1 MAFGETVLGSILTDF
16 IHGTLDGLN
25 KKNVRKDYRSIA
37 KQSNHGVCQF
47 PVIASRTLDYDTI
60 SIINKA
66 CERNFCSFLQVV
78 LQMNQVMGED
88 ETVVDFVRRFHT
100 NSSDIEGHFTEA
112 VNIIQKELLY
122 QNTIFESMFNVAPI
136 NNKVFDAREIFLL
149 EANRNKGKNKNK
161 NKNQNN
167 NNGSNSSGNNGQ
179 NNGNNN
185 SNKNTNNQKNKNK
198 TRTRTIIKRE
208 TKPAINNYVGD
219 LVPRDSLMDNDIKK
233 SNELVPSLLHVK
245 VKQSLS
251 TGVTAVDFI
260 LGVKATIHPVTAN
273 DMIHNLTKVALKKSD
288 FFNFLR
294 WTTGEISL
302 IKDIILGLNEAKDN
316 LRDQY
321 DKKASSWWNLLRNE
335 KTIRRYNKWSRQ
347 TPILPNATIVI
358 SQEERDYL
366 KANIKY
372 DLLDESTARKFIQE
386 LGLLQLVVVDVST
399 ELAHFMIDGQSHFQ
413 VYTFSALERENG
425 NSEKQFK
432 NILKAVNKL

>member
-47 PVIASRTLDYDTI
+47 PVIASRTLDYETI

-122 QNTIFESMFNVAPI
+122 QNTIFESMFNTAPI
-136 NNKVFDAREIFLL
+136 SNQVFDARQLFL
-149 EANRNKGKNKNK
+149 EANG
-161 NKNQNN
+161 
-167 NNGSNSSGNNGQ
+167 NGAS
-179 NNGNNN
+179 NGNT
-185 SNKNTNNQKNKNK
+185 NKTVTKRRVVSRTPIKPSNTNY
-198 TRTRTIIKRE
+198 T
-208 TKPAINNYVGD
+208 GD
-219 LVPRDSLMDNDIKK
+219 TVPRDSLMDNDIKK

-245 VKQSLS
+245 VKQALP

-294 WTTGEISL
+294 WSTGEISL

-321 DKKASSWWNLLRNE
+321 DKKASSWWNLLRSE
-335 KTIRRYNKWSRQ
+335 KTLRRYNKWSRQ

>member
-47 PVIASRTLDYDTI
+47 PVIASRTLDYETI

-122 QNTIFESMFNVAPI
+122 QNTIFESMFNTAPI
-136 NNKVFDAREIFLL
+136 SNQVFDARQLFL
-149 EANRNKGKNKNK
+149 EANG
-161 NKNQNN
+161 
-167 NNGSNSSGNNGQ
+167 NGAS
-179 NNGNNN
+179 NGNTNKPVTKRRVVRTPIKP
-185 SNKNTNNQKNKNK
+185 SNT
-198 TRTRTIIKRE
+198 TYT
-208 TKPAINNYVGD
+208 GD
-219 LVPRDSLMDNDIKK
+219 TVPRDSLMDNDIKK

-245 VKQSLS
+245 VKQALP

-321 DKKASSWWNLLRNE
+321 DKKASSWWNLLRSE
-335 KTIRRYNKWSRQ
+335 KTLRRYNKWSRQ

>member
-47 PVIASRTLDYDTI
+47 PVIASRTLDYETI

-122 QNTIFESMFNVAPI
+122 QNTIFESMFNTTPI
-136 NNKVFDAREIFLL
+136 SNQVFDAREMFLL
-149 EANRNKGKNKNK
+149 EANKN
-161 NKNQNN
+161 
-167 NNGSNSSGNNGQ
+167 
-179 NNGNNN
+179 
-185 SNKNTNNQKNKNK
+185 NTNSNQKNKTK
-198 TRTRTIIKRE
+198 VQTRTIIKRD
-208 TKPAINNYVGD
+208 TKPSVSNYAGD
-219 LVPRDSLMDNDIKK
+219 MVPRDTLMDNDIKK

-245 VKQSLS
+245 VKQALP

>member
-47 PVIASRTLDYDTI
+47 PVIASRTLDYETI

-112 VNIIQKELLY
+112 VNFIQKDLLY
-122 QNTIFESMFNVAPI
+122 QNTIFESMFNTTPI
-136 NNKVFDAREIFLL
+136 NNQVFDARQLFL
-149 EANRNKGKNKNK
+149 EANG
-161 NKNQNN
+161 
-167 NNGSNSSGNNGQ
+167 
-179 NNGNNN
+179 N
-185 SNKNTNNQKNKNK
+185 SNVPVRNQRAVSK
-198 TRTRTIIKRE
+198 TPIK
-208 TKPAINNYVGD
+208 ASNANYTGD
-219 LVPRDSLMDNDIKK
+219 LVPRDTLMDNDIKK

-245 VKQSLS
+245 VKQSLP

-321 DKKASSWWNLLRNE
+321 DKKASSWWNLLRSE
-335 KTIRRYNKWSRQ
+335 KTLRRYNKWSRQ

>member
-122 QNTIFESMFNVAPI
+122 QNTIFESMFNTTPI
-136 NNKVFDAREIFLL
+136 NNRVFDAREIFL
-149 EANRNKGKNKNK
+149 EANNT
-161 NKNQNN
+161 
-167 NNGSNSSGNNGQ
+167 NGSTAGGAEDGTSKKSKSGGFKKSKKIITRYATKSSS
-179 NNGNNN
+179 
-185 SNKNTNNQKNKNK
+185 SNYT
-198 TRTRTIIKRE
+198 
-208 TKPAINNYVGD
+208 GD